1 MFMHR
6 HCTGNDA
13 RNSCFCGRKGPLNG
27 KSNPFSDLSEA
38 ENYGNRVR
46 MFLFLK
52 IQRLE
57 DITENQRITKEKRVK
72 LKYYSDKFSI
82 SQIIDEIFE

>member
-1 MFMHR
+1 M
-6 HCTGNDA
+6 
-13 RNSCFCGRKGPLNG
+13 G
-27 KSNPFSDLSEA
+27 KATPFSDLSGA
-38 ENYGNRVR
+38 ENYGNRMR

-72 LKYYSDKFSI
+72 PKDYSDKFSI
-82 SQIIDEIFE
+82 SQIIHEKFE